1 MEQLVLGHEAI
12 DATAALA
19 QRALL
24 DPPSADEL
32 RASLTAPGQPATVRG
47 DPDRGVVATVS
58 TGDRG
63 FIRFLAVDPAHRG
76 QGLGRALLLAA
87 ENDLRAAGART
98 VTVGA
103 DAPYYLWPGVDAREL
118 AAVCLL
124 ERVKYTRVAVHF
136 NMDVDLT
143 HLPTDPGGWRAA
155 ALSDHDDIDAWAAT
169 HWRSWRAEI
178 VRALLQDGLIIG
190 EDRHG
195 IAAVCAYDV
204 NRAGLVGPV
213 AVRPNLVGQGAG
225 VAPLIGALHR
235 MRTSGRIRAEIAW
248 VGPVVPY
255 ARIGATLGRTFLVYR
270 KDLL

>member
-1 MEQLVLGHEAI
+1 MEHPVLSHDAI
-12 DATAALA
+12 DAIAALA
-19 QRALL
+19 ARALL

-32 RASLTAPGQPATVRG
+32 RASFTAPDQPATVRG
-47 DPDRGVVATVS
+47 DPDRGVVATVTAGTS
-58 TGDRG
+58 G
-63 FIRFLAVDPAHRG
+63 FIRFLAVDPLHRG
-76 QGLGRALLLAA
+76 HGLGRALVLEA
-87 ENDLRAAGART
+87 EDDVRAAGANT
-98 VTVGA
+98 ITVGA

-124 ERVKYTRVAVHF
+124 ERMKYDRAEVNL

-143 HLPTDPGGWRAA
+143 NLPNDPGGWRAA
-155 ALSDHDDIDAWAAT
+155 TPTDREAIDTWATT
-169 HWRSWRAEI
+169 HWGWWRAEI
-178 VRALLQDGLIIG
+178 VRAVEHDGLVIG

-213 AVRPNLVGQGAG
+213 AVRPNLMGQGAG
-225 VAPLIGALHR
+225 VAPLVGALHR
-235 MRTSGRIRAEIAW
+235 MRASGRIRAEIAW

-270 KDLL
+270 KDLA